1 MREEEEERVRKEEE
15 ERLREEQVRAARER
29 AKREELK
36 GMIREIQEEVQVK
49 VSEQVVAMLQ
59 TFVGD
64 VGVLLRHLLK
74 GGETGG
80 LNNETTMG
88 AMRALQA
95 LRNFD
100 LGESETNSDSDSDTD
115 TDTDTDTDQSD
126 TRKGSSQR
134 RNTQYHRT
142 CQCGKAVRQY
152 QRGRYVYYN

>member
-1 MREEEEERVRKEEE
+1 
-15 ERLREEQVRAARER
+15 
-29 AKREELK
+29 
-36 GMIREIQEEVQVK
+36 MIREIQEEVQVK

-100 LGESETNSDSDSDTD
+100 LGESETNSESDSDIDSDTD
-115 TDTDTDTDQSD
+115 TEQSD
-126 TRKGSSQR
+126 SRKGSNQR

-152 QRGRYVYYN
+152 QRGMYTIIISQ